1 MMPNRFFSNSP
12 MPSRD
17 LHVPSGEPTTFH
29 VKRFLTTST
38 TNTKNFG
45 PPQPAFRREGKTT
58 GTLAT
63 ISACSSSNA
72 AARYLAAA
80 CAAVLAVAARWALSP
95 ALGDYLPYVTL
106 YPAVAFAAWCCGV
119 GPSIGVTIVG
129 MLGVR
134 YFFMVPQHSLSIRDI
149 PGTVGL
155 LAFASGAAA
164 TIAVGEFV
172 RRDTAALQRA
182 QGELEKE
189 VQKRTAELATA
200 NHSLGELSAR
210 LLRLQDEERRR
221 IARELHDSV
230 GQTLAALSMN
240 LAAVGADIER
250 LAKTATTIAD
260 STALVNDMST
270 DIRTISYLLH
280 PPLLDEAG
288 LSSALT
294 WYIRGFSERSKI
306 DVDLQIPADFGRL
319 SRDLETAI
327 FRVVQ
332 ECLTNIHRHSGS
344 SVAKIIIERANGHVR
359 VEVKDNG
366 KGIAP
371 EKQSEITS
379 VPSSCPGVGIRGMRE
394 RLRQLGGTLEIHS
407 DGEGQGT
414 LISARLPAEPLPPPV
429 EAQSAAAGGPPFGQ

>member
-1 MMPNRFFSNSP
+1 MAW
-12 MPSRD
+12 
-17 LHVPSGEPTTFH
+17 LAV
-29 VKRFLTTST
+29 TS
-38 TNTKNFG
+38 
-45 PPQPAFRREGKTT
+45 AR
-58 GTLAT
+58 
-63 ISACSSSNA
+63 ISSKA
-72 AARYLAAA
+72 AARYIVALG
-80 CAAVLAVAARWALSP
+80 AVALAIVARWALNP
-95 ALGDYLPYVTL
+95 VLGDYLPYVTL

-119 GPSIGVTIVG
+119 GPSVLLTVVGIIGA
-129 MLGVR
+129 R
-134 YFFMVPQHSLSIRDI
+134 YLFIFPTYSLSVPDVPQ
-149 PGTVGL
+149 TVGL
-155 LAFASGAAA
+155 LVFASGAVAI
-164 TIAVGEFV
+164 IAIGEFV
-172 RRDTAALQRA
+172 RRDSAALHRA
-182 QGELEKE
+182 QGELEEK
-189 VQKRTAELATA
+189 VQQRTVELNSA

-294 WYIRGFSERSKI
+294 WYTKGFSERSKI
-306 DVDLQIPADFGRL
+306 NVDLQIPKDFGRL

-344 SVAKIIIERANGHVR
+344 SVARILVAHSDGHVR
-359 VEVKDNG
+359 IEVEDKG
-366 KGIAP
+366 KGISP
-371 EKQSEITS
+371 EERSQI
-379 VPSSCPGVGIRGMRE
+379 VSSPTGTPGVGIRGMRE
-394 RLRQLGGTLEIHS
+394 RLRQLGGTLEIQS
-407 DGEGQGT
+407 SGEGKGT
-414 LISARLPAEPLPPPV
+414 LITARLPASVPPMSV
-429 EAQSAAAGGPPFGQ
+429 EAKSAAAGL